1 MAGTGNRRAVA
12 ASGLGALAVLLS
24 AGCSFSAS
32 VGDMEPVGS
41 PDAEQESDGGGAEGT
56 DTGAESPEAG
66 GEAAAVSA
74 DEVARQA
81 SDVLAET
88 VGQTP
93 DSLTCPEDLPAEV
106 GASIRCEL
114 TADGQTLGVTITTTA
129 VEGTNVDFDVV
140 VDETPMG

>member
-1 MAGTGNRRAVA
+1 MAGTVGRRVA
-12 ASGLGALAVLLS
+12 AAGGLGALAVLLS
-24 AGCSFSAS
+24 AGCSFNAS

-41 PDAEQESDGGGAEGT
+41 PDAEQESGGDGG
-56 DTGAESPEAG
+56 GAESPEAG
-66 GEAAAVSA
+66 GGDAGAVPA

-81 SDVLAET
+81 SDTLAET

-114 TADGQTLGVTITTTA
+114 TADGQTLGVTVTATA

>member
-1 MAGTGNRRAVA
+1 MGGTGSRRAAA
-12 ASGLGALAVLLS
+12 ASGLGALALLLS
-24 AGCSFSAS
+24 AGCSFNAS

-41 PDAEQESDGGGAEGT
+41 PDAEQEGGQESGG
-56 DTGAESPEAG
+56 GAESPEAG
-66 GEAAAVSA
+66 GDAGAVPA

-81 SDVLAET
+81 SDTLAET

-114 TADGQTLGVTITTTA
+114 TADGQTLGVTVTATA

-140 VDETPMG
+140 VDDVPAG

>member
-1 MAGTGNRRAVA
+1 MRGTGSRRAAA
-12 ASGLGALAVLLS
+12 ASGLGVLAVLLA

-41 PDAEQESDGGGAEGT
+41 PDAGQEGGQES
-56 DTGAESPEAG
+56 G

-88 VGQTP
+88 TGQTP

-114 TADGQTLGVTITTTA
+114 TADGQTLGVTVTATA